1 MTRANVLSRWILSNA
16 VLAALVFFCVGRAN
30 LPMFWAYLA
39 VFATATLVAAIVVDL
54 ELSKERSSPG
64 DIGLDPFGGKGISVL
79 FLATIVLA
87 ALDVGQF
94 HWTETFNFSVQAIA
108 LVLVAILLSVQAWAM
123 TVNPFFSTAIRVQTE
138 RGHRVVT
145 HGPYRVI
152 RHPGYF
158 AMLFNL
164 PVSAI
169 ALGSYIALIPAIL
182 CSVIVLTRT
191 FREDQFLREE
201 LPGYPAYMMMV
212 RYRLFPGLW

>member
-79 FLATIVLA
+79 FLATIVIA
-87 ALDVGQF
+87 ALDVGRL
-94 HWTETFNFSVQAIA
+94 HWTQGIDSCAQAIA
-108 LVLVAILLSVQAWAM
+108 LVLVAIFLSLQTWAM
-123 TVNPFFSTAIRVQTE
+123 TVNPFFSTAIRMQAE
-138 RGHRVVT
+138 RGHRVIT
-145 HGPYRVI
+145 HGPYRIV

-158 AMLFNL
+158 AMLFNM
-164 PVSAI
+164 PATAI
-169 ALGSYIALIPAIL
+169 ALGSIVAIIPAIL
-182 CSVIVLTRT
+182 SSVIVLRRT
-191 FREDQFLREE
+191 IREDRFLREE
-201 LPGYPAYMMMV
+201 LPGYPAYMLMV

>member
-1 MTRANVLSRWILSNA
+1 MTRANILSRWILSIA
-16 VLAALVFFCVGRAN
+16 VLAAVVFLCVGSAN
-30 LPMFWAYLA
+30 LPMLWAHLA
-39 VFATATLVAAIVVDL
+39 VFATATLVAAIVVDP

-94 HWTETFNFSVQAIA
+94 HWTESIDSFAQTIA
-108 LVLVAILLSVQAWAM
+108 LVLVAIFWSLQTWAM
-123 TVNPFFSTAIRVQTE
+123 TVNPFFSTAIRVQAE
-138 RGHRVVT
+138 RGHRVIT
-145 HGPYRVI
+145 RGPYRIV

-164 PVSAI
+164 PASAI

-182 CSVIVLTRT
+182 CSAIVLTRT
-191 FREDQFLREE
+191 FREDRFLREE